1 MTDWSERTGTSID
14 DLLSF
19 DEPAGEATRARRGRL
34 RWVPRTLAATAAAV
48 VVVVAGLRAVGL
60 QVSLWIIVAGVL
72 ALLAVRRVTAAL
84 SPPPPLPSGGGA
96 PAGEEPGAWN
106 WAAQDALRTA
116 INGWERPLDW
126 CAGDRERFTTRVLP
140 RLGELADERLRQ
152 KHGVTRESD
161 PARAR
166 ALLGEPLW
174 AFLGTPSR
182 PPSPRQ
188 LAAIVAELEKL

>member
-1 MTDWSERTGTSID
+1 MSTSID

-19 DEPAGEATRARRGRL
+19 AEEPTEEARRPGGGRAR
-34 RWVPRTLAATAAAV
+34 WVLRTLAVTAAIV
-48 VVVVAGLRAVGL
+48 VVVVVGLRAVGL

-72 ALLAVRRVTAAL
+72 AVLAVRRVTAAL
-84 SPPPPLPSGGGA
+84 SPPPPPRAGGRA

-106 WAAQDALRTA
+106 WAARDALRAA

-126 CAGDRERFTTRVLP
+126 CSDNRERFTERVLP

-166 ALLGEPLW
+166 ALLGERLW
-174 AFLGTPSR
+174 TFLGTPARR
-182 PPSPRQ
+182 PPPPRD

>member
-1 MTDWSERTGTSID
+1 MSTSID

-19 DEPAGEATRARRGRL
+19 DEEPAGEARDGRGGWL
-34 RWVPRTLAATAAAV
+34 RGLLRTLAVTAAIV
-48 VVVVAGLRAVGL
+48 VVVVVGLRAIGL

-72 ALLAVRRVTAAL
+72 AVLAVRRVTAAL
-84 SPPPPLPSGGGA
+84 SPPPPPRAGGRA
-96 PAGEEPGAWN
+96 PVGEEPGTWN
-106 WAAQDALRTA
+106 WGTRDALRSA
-116 INGWERPLDW
+116 INRWQVPLDW
-126 CAGDRERFTTRVLP
+126 STSRPERFTKVILP
-140 RLGELADERLRQ
+140 RIGELADERLRQ

-174 AFLGTPSR
+174 TFLATPAR
-182 PPSPRQ
+182 RTPSPRN

>member
-1 MTDWSERTGTSID
+1 MSTSID

-19 DEPAGEATRARRGRL
+19 GEEPAGEPDERRPARL
-34 RWVPRTLAATAAAV
+34 RPVLRTLAVTAAIV
-48 VVVVAGLRAVGL
+48 VVVVVLLRAVGL
-60 QVSLWIIVAGVL
+60 QVSLWIIVAAVL
-72 ALLAVRRVTAAL
+72 AVLAVRRVTGAL
-84 SPPPPLPSGGGA
+84 SPPPPPRAGARA
-96 PAGEEPGAWN
+96 PAGEEPESWN
-106 WAAQDALRTA
+106 WAARDALRAA

-126 CAGDRERFTTRVLP
+126 CAGNPERFTERILP

-152 KHGVTRESD
+152 QHGITRESD

-174 AFLGTPSR
+174 TFLATPSRR
-182 PPSPRQ
+182 PPSPRD